1 VQSDLLSV
9 ASAKGAGPSVPVG
22 LITISSFSQETPS
35 QLVEALRGV
44 TQKGARVIA
53 VDLRGNAGGY
63 MPAGVEAAKLFLPP
77 GAKVISE
84 VKRDG
89 VAETFLS
96 EGVGSETKA
105 PLFLL
110 VDGRTASASEIMA
123 AALQDNKRAFLIG
136 PSKTFGKGRIQN
148 VVPLED
154 GSGVSV
160 TKAKY
165 VTPSGKDIHGV
176 GLTPDQIS
184 TTCGPTDAPE
194 NCLAGIL

>member
-1 VQSDLLSV
+1 
-9 ASAKGAGPSVPVG
+9 
-22 LITISSFSQETPS
+22 
-35 QLVEALRGV
+35 
-44 TQKGARVIA
+44 
-53 VDLRGNAGGY
+53 
-63 MPAGVEAAKLFLPP
+63 MPAGVEAAKLFLSP

-136 PSKTFGKGRIQN
+136 PSKTFGEAARARPWDKTSRMIQYRWE
-148 VVPLED
+148 LCKLCKLCKLC
-154 GSGVSV
+154 
-160 TKAKY
+160 T
-165 VTPSGKDIHGV
+165 
-176 GLTPDQIS
+176 
-184 TTCGPTDAPE
+184 
-194 NCLAGIL
+194 